1 MRAQKAKPSRQLE
14 DMSDISTSGYWLNS
28 LLHHSCNAATPI
40 ISLRKKADSLYTIAS
55 KWIDMFY
62 LKIIEQL
69 FLFVEQLDQLE
80 DCLTYHRLLT
90 IECEGWR
97 RNSSLIFL
105 ILLLTKPNIEVS
117 GWLYQTKTHFTHI
130 VYQPFSRVSPPSFTL
145 YVSNWNNNTGGIP
158 KFKVEFIKNISK
170 YQNYR
175 SLNNG
180 I

>member
-69 FLFVEQLDQLE
+69 FLFVEQLDQLHV
-80 DCLTYHRLLT
+80 CLPYSRLLT
-90 IECEGWR
+90 GIPILVVFQNLRW
-97 RNSSLIFL
+97 NSYKTSLIGVTQFL
-105 ILLLTKPNIEVS
+105 LWTFQGADESLSDKRALLMAWAPTKQ
-117 GWLYQTKTHFTHI
+117 GC
-130 VYQPFSRVSPPSFTL
+130 SF
-145 YVSNWNNNTGGIP
+145 V
-158 KFKVEFIKNISK
+158 KVIH
-170 YQNYR
+170 
-175 SLNNG
+175 
-180 I
+180 